1 MKKSILQN
9 CIYAL
14 CGIGVVVTVWVIAYY
29 GVGNELVVPSFSDC
43 VKDVGELLIEN
54 RFWRYFFNTFARVA
68 IAFFVSF
75 VLAAVFAVI
84 AYVTPVVKGI
94 LSPIISLLRSLPILA
109 VTLILWLMFGR
120 EDAPIAVAFLSLFP
134 MLYAGF
140 LSALSGVD
148 EELVVMSRVYK
159 VPLKKRV
166 FSLYLPSAAPYVLK
180 EGGSAISFA
189 LKLVVSAE
197 VLVGTYR
204 SIGYLMNDAN
214 QIPDMSMLFALVCV
228 AALAGLIL
236 ESVALGFARMVER
249 RVK

>member
-75 VLAAVFAVI
+75 VLAAVFAVV
-84 AYVTPVVKGI
+84 AYITPAVRGI

-120 EDAPIAVAFLSLFP
+120 QEAPIAVAFLSLFP

-148 EELVVMSRVYK
+148 EELIVMSRAYK
-159 VPLKKRV
+159 VPMKKRI

-180 EGGSAISFA
+180 EGGAAISFA

-204 SIGYLMNDAN
+204 SVGYLMNDAN
-214 QIPDMSMLFALVCV
+214 QALNMPLLFALVC
-228 AALAGLIL
+228 ATALAGLVL
-236 ESVALGFARMVER
+236 ESVALLLARLVER
-249 RVK
+249 RLK